1 MVNAILSLIANSFIS
16 GLAVIGA
23 GTLINKLGKFFKI
36 IEESSEDGYR
46 KGFDAIMVESIDEIN
61 NCVESSTR
69 ITNNFHKIFFII
81 YDISIGNKFIKKNK
95 EGKLIICT
103 KSKIYSGYK
112 DKIEELNDR
121 VKKYQDELN
130 KMKHKKNIDISINK
144 KDKENKEDNDDND
157 EEENDSDN
165 SSELSDTDTSTDNR
179 EKSDKSDKNNDYYL
193 EKD

>member
-36 IEESSEDGYR
+36 IDESSEDGYR
-46 KGFDAIMVESIDEIN
+46 KGFDSIMVESIDEIN

>member
-36 IEESSEDGYR
+36 IDESSEDGYR
-46 KGFDAIMVESIDEIN
+46 KGFDSIMVESIDEIN

-112 DKIEELNDR
+112 DKIEELNDK

-144 KDKENKEDNDDND
+144 KDKENKEDND

>member
-1 MVNAILSLIANSFIS
+1 MVNAILSLIANSFVS
-16 GLAVIGA
+16 GLAIIGA

-103 KSKIYSGYK
+103 KSKIYTGYK
-112 DKIEELNDR
+112 DKIEELNDK

-144 KDKENKEDNDDND
+144 KDNKEDTEDNQD
-157 EEENDSDN
+157 EENDSDD

-179 EKSDKSDKNNDYYL
+179 EKSEKSNKNNDYYL